1 MLYNVFLEFR
11 KEHMAKTYVSLDLET
26 TGLDPMRDAIIEIG
40 ALRFEGDQV
49 LETFST
55 FVNPGR
61 KIPPFV
67 TELTGITNADVE
79 GAPGGRQATYRLA
92 EFVGRDPVV
101 GHNIGFDLAFLR
113 QHNVL
118 RGNPFIDTFD
128 LAGILVPHAGR
139 YSLANLIR
147 ELAIDLPKQT
157 HRALDDAVMAH
168 ALFIA
173 LMGRA
178 AQLPQQMLQEIVQL
192 GQRIQWGPINFFRDA
207 HYVRQRQGFSG
218 GIGAQLAS
226 KRGGD
231 AAGPLF
237 AEEEEIYAPLEP
249 RRDIRPIDLDALSA
263 LLDDD
268 GPLAKVF
275 AEYEYRPQQ
284 VEMLQAVGQA
294 FNAGRHLM
302 VEAGTGTGKS
312 LAYLLPAIEWA
323 VQNRQRVVISTNTI
337 NLQEQLANK
346 DLPELAE
353 ALYDFKYQ
361 VLKGRSHYLC
371 RQQFQALRRR
381 GPVTE
386 DEMRVLA
393 KVLLWLPNTLDGDG
407 DGLFLPTGQEQAVWY
422 GISAANDA
430 CDPEHCPFFE
440 SDRCFFYRARAKAEG
455 AHILIV
461 NHALLLADIAAQNR
475 VLPEYELLVID
486 EAHHLESAVTEAL
499 RYTVSWPTLHR
510 VFEDLLYSRQAS
522 TGLLEMLLS
531 LAENQPR
538 KTAAGLQDACVRL
551 QDTGERVDHLLETL
565 FSDIETFLNEHVD
578 QNDTYA
584 VRVRLT
590 PKMRQESGWNDVVR
604 GWAQVQPHFSTL
616 VDGLTLLAAG
626 LEELSSPEN
635 AGFEM
640 AHARLLGIKRQLDA
654 AYTQLGPFITA
665 PQENVIYWLESQNNY
680 PFTCNAV
687 PLHVGALVREH
698 LFDKKR
704 SVILTSAT
712 LRVENSFAYMK
723 ERLSAHKAEE
733 LAVGSPFD
741 YQSAALLY
749 IVTDVPEPRNPGHQH
764 ILDQT
769 LIELFRATQGRA
781 LALFTSYTQLKAT
794 AQAITGKLA
803 QEGITVYAQGSGS
816 SRAQLLDNFKRG
828 EKAVLLGTR
837 SFWEGV
843 DVPGEALS
851 CLVITKLPFDV
862 PNDPII
868 AARAE
873 GYDDPFNEYMVPEAI
888 LRFTQGFG
896 RLIRTATDQGIAV
909 VLDQRVLTKR
919 YGRRFLDSLPDPLIR
934 QGTRAQLPE
943 VAARWLSGKPLPVDA
958 GAGASSDFDDGW
970 AVPPPEEPPWFW
982 GA

>member
-1 MLYNVFLEFR
+1 
-11 KEHMAKTYVSLDLET
+11 MAKTYVSLDLET

-40 ALRFEGDQV
+40 ALRFDGDQV

-55 FVNPGR
+55 FVHPGR
-61 KIPPFV
+61 KIPPFI
-67 TELTGITNADVE
+67 TELTGITNTDVE
-79 GAPGGRQATYRLA
+79 NAPGGRQATYRLA

-118 RGNPFIDTFD
+118 RGNPAIDTFD

-139 YSLANLIR
+139 YSLANLVR
-147 ELAIDLPKQT
+147 ELAIDLPAQT
-157 HRALDDAVMAH
+157 HRALDDAIMVH

-173 LMGRA
+173 LLERA
-178 AQLPQQMLQEIVQL
+178 AQLPQQTLQEIVQL
-192 GQRIQWGPINFFRDA
+192 GQRIQWGPSNFFRDA
-207 HYVRQRQGFSG
+207 QYVRQRQGFSG

-237 AEEEEIYAPLEP
+237 AEDDTVYEPLEP
-249 RRDIRPIDLDALSA
+249 RRDLRPIDLDALTA
-263 LLDDD
+263 LLDDG
-268 GPLAKVF
+268 GPIAEVF
-275 AEYEYRPQQ
+275 AEYEYRQQQ

-294 FNAGRHLM
+294 FNTSQHLL

-346 DLPELAE
+346 DLPELSK
-353 ALYDFKYQ
+353 ALYEFRHL

-371 RQQFQALRRR
+371 RQQFQVLRRR
-381 GPVTE
+381 GPTTE

-422 GISAANDA
+422 TLSAANEA
-430 CDPEHCPFFE
+430 CDPEHCGFYQSE
-440 SDRCFFYRARAKAEG
+440 RCFFYRARAKAEG

-475 VLPEYELLVID
+475 VLPDYELLIID
-486 EAHHLESAVTEAL
+486 EAHHLEHATTEAL
-499 RYTVSWPTLHR
+499 RYTLSWPILQR
-510 VFEDLLYSRQAS
+510 VFEDLLRSRQNFP
-522 TGLLEMLLS
+522 GLLETVLG
-531 LAENQPR
+531 LAEGQPH
-538 KTAAGLQDACVRL
+538 KVATLLQDAVVRL
-551 QDTGERVDHLLETL
+551 QDAGERVQHQLEVL
-565 FSDIETFLNEHVD
+565 FSEVETFLNEHAD
-578 QNDTYA
+578 QNDSYA
-584 VRVRLT
+584 VRLRMTPNVRAE
-590 PKMRQESGWNDVVR
+590 PSWNDVVR
-604 GWAQVQPHFSTL
+604 AWAQVTPHFSTVVEAL
-616 VDGLTLLAAG
+616 TQLTGGLD
-626 LEELSSPEN
+626 ELTSAEIL
-635 AGFEM
+635 GFDVV
-640 AHARLLGIKRQLDA
+640 HARLLGITRQLDEA
-654 AYTQLGPFITA
+654 RRQLEQFIAA
-665 PQENVIYWLESQNNY
+665 PQANIIDWLESQNHS
-680 PFTCNAV
+680 PFTFNAV
-687 PLHVGALVREH
+687 PLHVGALIREH

-712 LRVENSFAYMK
+712 MRVEGSFAYMR
-723 ERLSAHKAEE
+723 ERLSAHAAAE

-749 IVTDVPEPRNPGHQH
+749 IVTDVPEPRNHGYQQ
-764 ILDQT
+764 IVEQT
-769 LIELFRATQGRA
+769 LVDLFRATQGRA
-781 LALFTSYTQLKAT
+781 LALFTAYTQLKAT
-794 AQAITGKLA
+794 AQAITGRLA
-803 QEGITVYAQGSGS
+803 QEGITVYAQGTGS
-816 SRAQLLDNFKRG
+816 SRAQLLDNFRRG

-851 CLVITKLPFDV
+851 CLVIVKLPFDV
-862 PNDPII
+862 PNDPIV

-896 RLIRTATDQGIAV
+896 RLIRTATDQGIVV

-934 QGTRAQLPE
+934 QGTRAQLPDI
-943 VAARWLSGKPLPVDA
+943 AARWLAGQPLPVDT
-958 GAGASSDFDDGW
+958 GSGSDLDDGW

>member
-1 MLYNVFLEFR
+1 
-11 KEHMAKTYVSLDLET
+11 MAKTYVSLDLET

-40 ALRFEGDQV
+40 ALRFDGDEV

-118 RGNPFIDTFD
+118 RGNPSIDTFD

-139 YSLANLIR
+139 YSLANLVH
-147 ELAIDLPKQT
+147 ELAIDLPEQT

-168 ALFIA
+168 ALYMA

-192 GQRIQWGPINFFRDA
+192 GQRIQWGPSNFFRDA
-207 HYVRQRQGFSG
+207 HYVRQRYGFSG

-237 AEEEEIYAPLEP
+237 AEDEELYEPLEP
-249 RRDIRPIDLDALSA
+249 RREIRPIDLDALSA

-268 GPLAKVF
+268 GPLAEAF

-294 FNAGRHLM
+294 FNEGRHLM

-323 VQNRQRVVISTNTI
+323 VQNRQRVVVSTNTI

-353 ALYDFKYQ
+353 SLYEFKYQ

-407 DGLFLPTGQEQAVWY
+407 DGLFMPTGQEQAVWY
-422 GISAANDA
+422 GISAANEA
-430 CDPEHCPFFE
+430 CDPEHCLFFQ
-440 SDRCFFYRARAKAEG
+440 SDRCFFYRARAKAEA

-461 NHALLLADIAAQNR
+461 NHALLLADIAVQTQSAAQNR
-475 VLPEYELLVID
+475 VLPEYELLIID

-499 RYTVSWPTLHR
+499 RYTVSWPMLNR

-522 TGLLEMLLS
+522 TGLLEMVLN

-538 KTAAGLQDACVRL
+538 KTAAALQDACVRL
-551 QDTGERVDHLLETL
+551 QDAGERVEHQLEAL

-578 QNDTYA
+578 RNDSYA

-590 PKMRQESGWNDVVR
+590 PNVRAESSWDDAMR
-604 GWAQVQPHFSTL
+604 GWAQVVPHFSIL
-616 VDGLTLLAAG
+616 VEGLALLADG
-626 LEELSSPEN
+626 LEELSSAEVP
-635 AGFEM
+635 GFDM

-654 AYTQLGPFITA
+654 AYQQLGPFIAA

-687 PLHVGALVREH
+687 PLHVGTLVREH
-698 LFDKKR
+698 LFGKKR
-704 SVILTSAT
+704 AVILTSAT
-712 LRVENSFAYMK
+712 LRVEGSFDYMR
-723 ERLSAHKAEE
+723 ERLSAQKAEE

-749 IVTDVPEPRNPGHQH
+749 VVTDVPEPRDHGHQQ

-769 LIELFRATQGRA
+769 LIDLFRATQGRA
-781 LALFTSYTQLKAT
+781 LTLFTSYVQLKAT

-803 QEGITVYAQGSGS
+803 QDGITVYSQGSGS
-816 SRAQLLDNFKRG
+816 SRAQLLDNFRRG

-909 VLDQRVLTKR
+909 VMDQRVLTKR
-919 YGRRFLDSLPDPLIR
+919 YGRRFLDSLPDPLVR
-934 QGTRAQLPE
+934 QGRRAQLPE
-943 VAARWLSGKPLPVDA
+943 VAERWLSGKPLPVDT
-958 GAGASSDFDDGW
+958 GSGTDFDGNW
-970 AVPPPEEPPWFW
+970 AAAPPEEPPWFW

>member
-1 MLYNVFLEFR
+1 
-11 KEHMAKTYVSLDLET
+11 MAKTYVSLDLET

-40 ALRFEGDQV
+40 ALRFDGDQV

-61 KIPPFV
+61 KIPPFI
-67 TELTGITNADVE
+67 TELTGITNAQVE
-79 GAPGGRQATYRLA
+79 GAPGGRQATARLA

-118 RGNPFIDTFD
+118 RGNPTIDTFD

-139 YSLANLIR
+139 YSLAHLIR
-147 ELAIDLPKQT
+147 ELAIDLPAQT

-168 ALFIA
+168 ALFMA
-173 LMGRA
+173 LLRRA
-178 AQLPQQMLQEIVQL
+178 AQLPQQTLLEIVQL
-192 GQRIQWGPINFFRDA
+192 GQRIQWGPSYFFRDA
-207 HYVRQRQGFSG
+207 QYVRQRQGFSG
-218 GIGAQLAS
+218 AIGAQLAS

-237 AEEEEIYAPLEP
+237 AEEEEDYEPLEP
-249 RRDIRPIDLDALSA
+249 RRELLPIDLDALTA

-268 GPLAKVF
+268 GPLAEVF

-294 FNAGRHLM
+294 FNAGRHLL

-346 DLPELAE
+346 DLPELAK
-353 ALYDFKYQ
+353 ALYEFRYL

-381 GPVTE
+381 GPATE

-422 GISAANDA
+422 EISAANDA
-430 CDPEHCPFFE
+430 CDPQHCSFYQSE
-440 SDRCFFYRARAKAEG
+440 RCFFYRARAKAEG

-461 NHALLLADIAAQNR
+461 NHALLLADVAAQNQ
-475 VLPEYELLVID
+475 VLPEYNLLIVD
-486 EAHHLESAVTEAL
+486 EAHHLEDATTEAL
-499 RYTVSWPTLHR
+499 RYSISWPMLQR
-510 VFEDLLYSRQAS
+510 AFEDLLTSRQNLP
-522 TGLLEMLLS
+522 GLLETVMG
-531 LAENQPR
+531 LAEHQPR
-538 KTAAGLQDACVRL
+538 KVAALLQDAARRL
-551 QDTGERVDHLLETL
+551 QDGGERLQHQLEGL
-565 FSDIETFLNEHVD
+565 FSRVETFLKERAD
-578 QNDTYA
+578 QSDTYA
-584 VRVRLT
+584 VRLRLT
-590 PKMRQESGWNDVVR
+590 SKMRTQAAWSDVLR
-604 GWAQVQPHFSTL
+604 AWSQVAPHFATFVDAL
-616 VDGLTLLAAG
+616 TQLGDGLNDLTTA
-626 LEELSSPEN
+626 EIQ
-635 AGFEM
+635 GFEPL
-640 AHARLLGIKRQLDA
+640 HGRLLGIMRQLGE
-654 AYTQLGPFITA
+654 AYWQLRQFIA
-665 PQENVIYWLESQNNY
+665 EPQANAIYWLEAQNNS
-680 PFTCNAV
+680 PFTFNAV
-687 PLHVGALVREH
+687 PLHVGALIREH
-698 LFDKKR
+698 LFNKKR
-704 SVILTSAT
+704 SVVLTSAT
-712 LRVENSFAYMK
+712 LRVEGRFDYMR
-723 ERLSAHKAEE
+723 ERLSAQKADE

-749 IVTDVPEPRNPGHQH
+749 IVTDVPEPRHPNYQQ
-764 ILDQT
+764 IVDQT
-769 LIELFRATQGRA
+769 LIDLFRATQGRA
-781 LALFTSYTQLKAT
+781 LALFTAYAQLKAT

-803 QEGITVYAQGSGS
+803 QDGITVYAQGAGS
-816 SRAQLLDNFKRG
+816 SRAQLLDNFRRG
-828 EKAVLLGTR
+828 ERAVLLGTR

-851 CLVITKLPFDV
+851 CLVIVKLPFDV
-862 PNDPII
+862 PNDPIV

-873 GYDDPFNEYMVPEAI
+873 GYEEPFNEYMVPEAI

-896 RLIRTATDQGIAV
+896 RLIRTATDQGIV
-909 VLDQRVLTKR
+909 VLLDQRVLTKN
-919 YGRRFLDSLPDPLIR
+919 YGRRFLASLPDPLIR
-934 QGTRAQLPE
+934 QGPRAQLPDI
-943 VAARWLSGKPLPVDA
+943 AARWLSGQPLPKDIG
-958 GAGASSDFDDGW
+958 GAGGDFDEGW
-970 AVPPPEEPPWFW
+970 SVPPPEEPPWFW

>member
-1 MLYNVFLEFR
+1 MLYNVLLELR

-40 ALRFEGDQV
+40 ALRFDGEQV

-67 TELTGITNADVE
+67 TELTGITNANVE
-79 GAPGGRQATYRLA
+79 NAPGGRQATYKLA

-118 RGNPFIDTFD
+118 RGNPSIDTFD

-139 YSLANLIR
+139 YSLANLVR
-147 ELAIDLPKQT
+147 ELAIDLPEQT

-168 ALFIA
+168 ALFMA

-178 AQLPQQMLQEIVQL
+178 AQLPQQTLQEIVQL
-192 GQRIQWGPINFFRDA
+192 GQRIQWGPSNFFRDA
-207 HYVRQRQGFSG
+207 QYVRQRQGFSG

-237 AEEEEIYAPLEP
+237 DVDDQIYEPLEP
-249 RRDIRPIDLDALSA
+249 RAEPRLIDAEALSA
-263 LLDDD
+263 LLDAD
-268 GPLAKVF
+268 GPLAEAF

-284 VEMLQAVGQA
+284 MEMLQAVVGA
-294 FNAGRHLM
+294 FNEKHHLL

-346 DLPELAE
+346 DLPTLTE
-353 ALYDFKYQ
+353 ALYEFKHL

-381 GPVTE
+381 GPATE

-407 DGLFLPTGQEQAVWY
+407 DGLFLPTGQEQSVWHT
-422 GISAANDA
+422 ISAANET
-430 CDPEHCPFFE
+430 CDPEHCSFYQSE
-440 SDRCFFYRARAKAEG
+440 RCFFYRARAKAEG

-461 NHALLLADIAAQNR
+461 NHALLLADIAVQNR
-475 VLPEYELLVID
+475 VLPEYDVLVID
-486 EAHHLESAVTEAL
+486 EAHHLERATTEAL
-499 RYTVSWPTLHR
+499 RFTVSWPILQR
-510 VFEDLLYSRQAS
+510 VFEDLLSSRQNFP
-522 TGLLEMLLS
+522 GLLETVLG
-531 LAENQPR
+531 LAEGQPR
-538 KTAAGLQDACVRL
+538 KVAAILQDAVVRL
-551 QDTGERVDHLLETL
+551 QDAGERVQHQLEVL
-565 FSDIETFLNEHVD
+565 FSEVDTFLNEHVD
-578 QNDTYA
+578 QNDSYS
-584 VRVRLT
+584 VRLRMT
-590 PKMRQESGWNDVVR
+590 PKMRAESSWGDVMQA
-604 GWAQVQPHFSTL
+604 WAQVAPHFATV
-616 VDGLTLLAAG
+616 VDALNQLASGLD
-626 LEELSSPEN
+626 ELTSAEIL
-635 AGFEM
+635 GFETV
-640 AHARLLGIKRQLDA
+640 HARLLGITRQLA
-654 AYTQLGPFITA
+654 EARFQLGQFITT

-680 PFTCNAV
+680 PFTFNAV
-687 PLHVGALVREH
+687 PLHVGALIREY

-712 LRVENSFAYMK
+712 MRVENSFDYMR
-723 ERLSAHKAEE
+723 ERLSAHTAAE

-749 IVTDVPEPRNPGHQH
+749 VVTDVPEPRNHGYQQ
-764 ILDQT
+764 IVDQT
-769 LIELFRATQGRA
+769 LIDLFRATQGRA
-781 LALFTSYTQLKAT
+781 LALFTSYIQLKAT

-816 SRAQLLDNFKRG
+816 SRAQLLDNFRRG

-851 CLVITKLPFDV
+851 CLVIVKLPFDV
-862 PNDPII
+862 PNDPIV
-868 AARAE
+868 AARSE
-873 GYDDPFNEYMVPEAI
+873 GYEDPFNEYMVPEAI

-896 RLIRTATDQGIAV
+896 RLIRTATDQGIV
-909 VLDQRVLTKR
+909 VLMDQRVLTKS

-934 QGTRAQLPE
+934 QGTRAQLPDIAE
-943 VAARWLSGKPLPVDA
+943 RWLSGKPLPVDA
-958 GAGASSDFDDGW
+958 ATGADFDDGW

>member
-1 MLYNVFLEFR
+1 MLYNVYLELR

-40 ALRFEGDQV
+40 ALRFDGDQV

-79 GAPGGRQATYRLA
+79 GAQGGRQATYRLA

-118 RGNPFIDTFD
+118 RGNPSIDTFD

-139 YSLANLIR
+139 YSLANLVH
-147 ELAIDLPKQT
+147 ELAIDLPEQT

-168 ALFIA
+168 ALYMA
-173 LMGRA
+173 LLGRA

-192 GQRIQWGPINFFRDA
+192 GQRIQWGPSNFFRDA
-207 HYVRQRQGFSG
+207 HYVRQRFGFSG

-237 AEEEEIYAPLEP
+237 AEDEEVYAPLEP
-249 RRDIRPIDLDALSA
+249 RRELRPIDLDALSM

-268 GPLAKVF
+268 GPLAEAF

-294 FNAGRHLM
+294 FNEGRHLM

-323 VQNRQRVVISTNTI
+323 VQNRQRVVVSTNTI

-353 ALYDFKYQ
+353 ALYEFKHQ

-381 GPVTE
+381 GPTTE

-407 DGLFLPTGQEQAVWY
+407 DGLFMPTGQEQAVWY
-422 GISAANDA
+422 GISAANEA
-430 CDPEHCPFFE
+430 CDPEHCVFFQ

-455 AHILIV
+455 AHVLIV

-475 VLPEYELLVID
+475 VLPEYELLIVD
-486 EAHHLESAVTEAL
+486 EAHHLENAVTDAL
-499 RYTVSWPTLHR
+499 RYTASWPLLYR

-522 TGLLEMLLS
+522 TGLLEMVLS

-538 KTAAGLQDACVRL
+538 KTSAALQDMCVRL
-551 QDTGERVDHLLETL
+551 QDAGERVQHHLEAL
-565 FSDIETFLNEHVD
+565 FSDIERFLNEHAD
-578 QNDTYA
+578 RGDTYA

-590 PKMRQESGWNDVVR
+590 PNLRAESGWDDVVR
-604 GWAQVQPHFSTL
+604 GWALVTPQFSVL
-616 VDGLTLLAAG
+616 VEGLAHLAEG
-626 LEELSSPEN
+626 LEELSSGEAP
-635 AGFEM
+635 GFDM
-640 AHARLLGIKRQLDA
+640 AHARLLGIKRQMDA
-654 AYTQLGPFITA
+654 AYQNLGPFVTA
-665 PQENVIYWLESQNNY
+665 PQANFVYWLEAQNNY

-687 PLHVGALVREH
+687 PLHVGTLVREH

-704 SVILTSAT
+704 AVVLTSAT
-712 LRVENSFAYMK
+712 LRVEGSFDYMK
-723 ERLSAHKAEE
+723 ERLGAQKAED

-741 YQSAALLY
+741 YPSVALLY
-749 IVTDVPEPRNPGHQH
+749 VVTDVPEPRNPGHQQ

-769 LIELFRATQGRA
+769 LLDLFRATKGRA
-781 LALFTSYTQLKAT
+781 LALFTSYVQLKAT

-816 SRAQLLDNFKRG
+816 SRAQLLDNFKRA

-862 PNDPII
+862 PNDPVI
-868 AARAE
+868 AARSE
-873 GYDDPFNEYMVPEAI
+873 GYEDPFNEYMVPEAI

-909 VLDQRVLTKR
+909 VMDQRVLTKR
-919 YGRRFLDSLPDPLIR
+919 YGRRFIDSLPDPLVR
-934 QGTRAQLPE
+934 QGTRTQLPE
-943 VAARWLSGKPLPVDA
+943 IAARWLDGKPLPVDA
-958 GAGASSDFDDGW
+958 GGGGGDFDDGW

>member
-1 MLYNVFLEFR
+1 MLYNVSVELR

-40 ALRFEGDQV
+40 ALRFDGDQV

-118 RGNPFIDTFD
+118 RGNPSIDTFD

-139 YSLANLIR
+139 YSLANLVH
-147 ELAIDLPKQT
+147 ELAIDLPEQT

-168 ALFIA
+168 ALYMA

-192 GQRIQWGPINFFRDA
+192 GQRIQWGPSNFFRDA
-207 HYVRQRQGFSG
+207 HYVRQRYGFSG

-237 AEEEEIYAPLEP
+237 VEDDTIYEPLEP
-249 RRDIRPIDLDALSA
+249 RHELRPIDLDALSA

-268 GPLAKVF
+268 GSLAEVF

-294 FNAGRHLM
+294 FNEGQHLM

-323 VQNRQRVVISTNTI
+323 VQNRQRVVVSTNTI

-353 ALYDFKYQ
+353 ALYEFKHQ

-407 DGLFLPTGQEQAVWY
+407 DGLFMPTGQEQAVWY
-422 GISAANDA
+422 EISAANEA
-430 CDPEHCPFFE
+430 CDPEHCIFFQ
-440 SDRCFFYRARAKAEG
+440 SDRCFFYRARAKAEA

-475 VLPEYELLVID
+475 VLPEYELLIID
-486 EAHHLESAVTEAL
+486 EAHHLERAVTEAL
-499 RYTVSWPTLHR
+499 RYTVSWPLLHR

-522 TGLLEMLLS
+522 TGLLEMVLN

-538 KTAAGLQDACVRL
+538 KTAAALQDACVRL
-551 QDTGERVDHLLETL
+551 QDAGERVEHQLEAL

-578 QNDTYA
+578 RNDSYA

-590 PKMRQESGWNDVVR
+590 PNVRAESGWDDAVR
-604 GWAQVQPHFSTL
+604 GWAQVAPHFSIL
-616 VDGLTLLAAG
+616 VEGLALLATG
-626 LEELSSPEN
+626 LEELSSAEVP
-635 AGFEM
+635 GFDM

-654 AYTQLGPFITA
+654 AYQQLGPFITA
-665 PQENVIYWLESQNNY
+665 PQENVIYWLESQSNY

-712 LRVENSFAYMK
+712 LRVEGSFDYMR
-723 ERLSAHKAEE
+723 ERLSAQKAEE

-749 IVTDVPEPRNPGHQH
+749 VVTDVPEPRNHGHQQ

-769 LIELFRATQGRA
+769 LIDLFRATQGRA
-781 LALFTSYTQLKAT
+781 LALFTSYVQLKAT

-803 QEGITVYAQGSGS
+803 QDGITVYSQGSGS
-816 SRAQLLDNFKRG
+816 SRAQLLDNFRRG

-862 PNDPII
+862 PNDPIV

-909 VLDQRVLTKR
+909 VMDQRVLTKR

-934 QGTRAQLPE
+934 QGKRAQLPE
-943 VAARWLSGKPLPVDA
+943 IAARWLAGKPLPMDA
-958 GAGASSDFDDGW
+958 GSDADLDGGW
-970 AVPPPEEPPWFW
+970 NAPPPEEPPWFW